1 MVTSELCW
9 KLLHLTPKAL
19 ALTSRPRLQ
28 LSSAVQSLLAAYLQ
42 PSLQPVSDSAMA
54 NTTVRGAQAIH
65 GQNPQYLVETVI
77 RNRIYESPYWK
88 EQCFALTAETLIDKA
103 IDLKCI
109 GGVYGNQKPTAF
121 LCLLLK
127 LLQIQPEKEILI
139 EYLQADEFKY
149 LRALAAMYIRMTF
162 RSVEVYEILE
172 PLLKDYRKLR
182 YRTNTG
188 YTLTYMDEFVDNLL
202 REERVCDIILPRLAK
217 RSVLEETGEIG
228 PRKSRLLDAME
239 GKSDVGEDR
248 IRSPSRSRSRSRSR
262 SKSTSRTPSRSPSS
276 RSRSRS
282 RTPSDAGER
291 YISRSPSRSPSAAG
305 SREAS
310 PQRPIRSESPYR
322 SRSRSVSP
330 DRMNTE
336 ISNRAAQS

>member
-1 MVTSELCW
+1 
-9 KLLHLTPKAL
+9 
-19 ALTSRPRLQ
+19 
-28 LSSAVQSLLAAYLQ
+28 
-42 PSLQPVSDSAMA
+42 MA

-88 EQCFALTAETLIDKA
+88 EECFALTAETLIDKA
-103 IDLKCI
+103 IELKFI
-109 GGVYGNQKPTAF
+109 GGVYGNQKPTQF

-127 LLQIQPEKEILI
+127 LLQIQPEKEILV

-149 LRALAAMYIRMTF
+149 LRALAALYVRMTF
-162 RSVEVYEILE
+162 RSAEVYGILE

-182 YRTNTG
+182 YRNMGG
-188 YTLTYMDEFVDNLL
+188 YHLTYMDEFVYSLL

-239 GKSDVGEDR
+239 GRDDR
-248 IRSPSRSRSRSRSR
+248 SRSQSRSRSRSRSGSQR
-262 SKSTSRTPSRSPSS
+262 ASPRASLSPSRRETNESRTRPPSDAGNRYVSQSPSRSRSPAAGSRNTSSLSS

-282 RTPSDAGER
+282 G
-291 YISRSPSRSPSAAG
+291 
-305 SREAS
+305 
-310 PQRPIRSESPYR
+310 SPYR
-322 SRSRSVSP
+322 SRSRSISP
-330 DRMNTE
+330 DRKDTVM
-336 ISNRAAQS
+336 SNGDT